1 MPLFFGERV
10 STYVVLKIY
19 VSGQEKTNRELDIYM
34 HMNSIE
40 AAHPGKRFVRKL
52 LNHFSIRGPHGQHVC
67 LVHEVLGMSSNEL
80 MKWLPRRAM
89 SLSDMK
95 PCIRQLLAILDFLHN
110 VAGVVHTAIYLSC
123 PDCC

>member
-1 MPLFFGERV
+1 M
-10 STYVVLKIY
+10 VLEIY
-19 VSGQEKTNRELDIYM
+19 VSGQEKTNRELDIYL

-40 AAHPGKRFVRKL
+40 AARPGKRFVRKL

-80 MKWLPRRAM
+80 MKWLPRQAM

-95 PCIRQLLAILDFLHN
+95 PCIRQLLAIPDFLHN
-110 VAGVVHTAIYLSC
+110 VAGVVHTGIFLSC
-123 PDCC
+123 TDCC